1 MHASDDDVL
10 TLLAGSALFEG
21 VPSEE
26 LTAIAGALDEQ
37 RHAAGDRILT
47 EGAGGAD
54 FFIVVEG
61 TGDVEAGGA
70 RVASLGPGDF
80 FGEVGALDQGPRT
93 ATVRATTPLRSLSL
107 PYGRLHGF
115 LVDHPRVA
123 VNMLYVSVRRF
134 RVAMTSGR
142 RTAGSGAQ

>member
-1 MHASDDDVL
+1 MHASDADVH
-10 TLLAGSALFEG
+10 TLLAGSSLFEG
-21 VPSEE
+21 VPSDE
-26 LTAIAGALDEQ
+26 LTAIAAELDDR
-37 RHAAGDRILT
+37 RHSAGDRLVT
-47 EGAGGAD
+47 EGSDGAD
-54 FFIVVEG
+54 FFLVIEG
-61 TGDVEAGGA
+61 TGDIEVGGA

-93 ATVRATTPLRSLSL
+93 ATVRATTAVRSLSL
-107 PYGRLHGF
+107 PNGRLHGF

-142 RTAGSGAQ
+142 RTAGSGA